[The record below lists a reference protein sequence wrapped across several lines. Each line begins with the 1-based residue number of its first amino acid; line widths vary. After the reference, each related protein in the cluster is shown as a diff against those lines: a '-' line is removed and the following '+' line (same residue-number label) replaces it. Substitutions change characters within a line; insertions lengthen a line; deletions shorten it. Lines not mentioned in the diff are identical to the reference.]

1 VVTIC
6 SLLVVVAIEGNDL
19 PADLGRRLST
29 CSNFLL
35 PLLWSNVK
43 NMKNAPW
50 CANKKKFYDPVRE
63 LHKEINKAE
72 DKGAGMLIY
81 PTTTRTKESGIIHF

>member
-19 PADLGRRLST
+19 PADFGRRLST

-43 NMKNAPW
+43 NVKNAPW
-50 CANKKKFYDPVRE
+50 CGNIKKLYDPVRE